1 MTSERHHLS
10 PGDDLNEPVR
20 YKEADSHSGEI
31 LVHATRF
38 VMNVKGLEYNLISL
52 NLQHSSVYLLTRP
65 QPMLYAWV
73 GGCCDREASYGV
85 GNTPGIPYCSTSYFT
100 GDVCRDI
107 FTLGE
112 VQIISSGENSRPVQS
127 SLAQMSAWTG
137 TSKTKP

>member
-52 NLQHSSVYLLTRP
+52 NLQYSSVYQTFNQATAHAVCMGGWLL
-65 QPMLYAWV
+65 
-73 GGCCDREASYGV
+73 
-85 GNTPGIPYCSTSYFT
+85 
-100 GDVCRDI
+100 
-107 FTLGE
+107 
-112 VQIISSGENSRPVQS
+112 
-127 SLAQMSAWTG
+127 
-137 TSKTKP
+137 